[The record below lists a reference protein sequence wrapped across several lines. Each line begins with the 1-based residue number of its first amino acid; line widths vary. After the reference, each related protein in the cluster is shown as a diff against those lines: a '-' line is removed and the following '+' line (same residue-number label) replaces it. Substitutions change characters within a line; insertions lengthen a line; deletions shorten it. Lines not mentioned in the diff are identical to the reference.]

1 MIVVDSGVWI
11 DYFNGVA
18 SPTTDKFDQLLGV
31 EPLAV
36 GDIILAEVLQGFRS
50 DADYRTAKRLMRS
63 LIVVEMLGEANAIKC
78 AENYRA
84 LRKRGVTVRKTIDVF
99 IATYCIENNRPL
111 LFQDKDFLP
120 FVEELGLVAV
130 LKSA

>member
-18 SPTTDKFDQLLGV
+18 GPHTDKLDELLGV

-36 GDIILAEVLQGFRS
+36 GDVILAEVLQGFRS
-50 DADYRTAKRLMRS
+50 DGDYITARRLMS
-63 LIVVEMLGEANAIKC
+63 ALLVVEMLGAANAIKC

-84 LRKRGVTVRKTIDVF
+84 LRKRGGTVRKTIDVF
-99 IATYCIENNRPL
+99 IATYCIENKCPL
-111 LFQDKDFLP
+111 LFQDKDFQP
-120 FVEELGLVAV
+120 FVGRLGLMPV
-130 LKSA
+130 LRGA